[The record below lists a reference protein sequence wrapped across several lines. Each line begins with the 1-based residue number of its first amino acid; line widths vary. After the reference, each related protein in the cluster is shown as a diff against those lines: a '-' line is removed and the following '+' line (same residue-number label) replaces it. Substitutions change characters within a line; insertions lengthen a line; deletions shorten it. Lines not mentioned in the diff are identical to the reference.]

1 MSEKMPV
8 TLQIN
13 LAPTDLPHATHIL
26 PHQLRQWGG
35 QVDEILFNVDLH
47 RSRGKFGEGWQARLP
62 GLRRLIHECCARYP
76 HARSV
81 DVDYSEE
88 SQQAVAAAYGLRRR
102 IPIKDYR
109 GAPFYAYLSALNAAQ
124 NDLVFHLD
132 SDILFGGGS
141 QTWIGEALAVLAS
154 RPEVLAC
161 NPLPGPPTPD
171 ATLRSQVLEREP
183 MTSQAFRSP
192 GLSTR
197 LFVLD
202 RRRLCDLPMQR
213 PSLRRSLGAWA
224 DGNPRLETAER
235 SISDL
240 MAREAWVRVDFLG
253 QDPGMWAI
261 HPPYRSATFYERLP
275 ALIDEIERGDIPDGQ
290 RGHHDVEDCLV
301 DWTSVRPSHR
311 GQVGT
316 HLRLLRQRIRPNS
329 VAIER

>member
-1 MSEKMPV
+1 MSQTMPV
-8 TLQIN
+8 TLQVS
-13 LAPTDLPHATHIL
+13 LAPTDLPHAIHIL
-26 PHQLRQWGG
+26 PHQLRQWGN

-47 RSRGKFGEGWQARLP
+47 RSRGKFGEGWQVRLP
-62 GLRRLIHECCARYP
+62 GLRQLIHECSALYP

-88 SQQAVAAAYGLRRR
+88 AQEAVAAAYGVRKL

-109 GAPFYAYLSALNAAQ
+109 GAPFYAYLFALNAAQ

-132 SDILFGGGS
+132 SDMLFGGGS
-141 QTWIGEALAVLAS
+141 QTWIGEALSVLAA

-161 NPLPGPPTPD
+161 NPLPGPPTLD

-192 GLSTR
+192 GMSTR

-202 RRRLCDLPMQR
+202 RRSLCDLPIQR
-213 PSLRRSLGAWA
+213 PSMRRSLGAWA

-240 MAREAWVRVDFLG
+240 MARQAWTRIDFLG
-253 QDPGMWAI
+253 QDPGMWAV

-275 ALIDEIERGDIPDGQ
+275 ALIDEIERGDIPNGQ

-301 DWTSVRPSHR
+301 DWTSVRPAHG

-316 HLRLLRQRIRPNS
+316 HLRLLRQRIRPNW
-329 VAIER
+329 VTMEP